1 MWSVGVEW
9 NRVGMSIVETI
20 SFSTPGGSTN
30 RDKACLEDIIQSMRS
45 VVVCMGT
52 LTVDEFIK
60 NELVSHA
67 VERCLEIVGEATK
80 RLSIQVRDSQPQI
93 PWRKMAGMRDVLI
106 YGYDAIDLNLIH
118 SVATQLI
125 PPLIPMIEAILAGLP
140 DDPSA
145 TLPA

>member
-1 MWSVGVEW
+1 M
-9 NRVGMSIVETI
+9 
-20 SFSTPGGSTN
+20 N

-45 VVVCMGT
+45 VVVYVGT

-67 VERCLEIVGEATK
+67 VERCLGIIDEATK
-80 RLSIQVRDSQPQI
+80 RLSMPLRDDQPQI
-93 PWRKMAGMRDVLI
+93 PWRKMAGLRDMLI
-106 YGYDAIDLNLIH
+106 HGYDAIDLNLIH

>member
-1 MWSVGVEW
+1 
-9 NRVGMSIVETI
+9 
-20 SFSTPGGSTN
+20 
-30 RDKACLEDIIQSMRS
+30 MRS
-45 VVVCMGT
+45 VVVYVGT

-67 VERCLEIVGEATK
+67 VKRCLEIIDETTK
-80 RLSIQVRDSQPQI
+80 RLSIKVRDDQPQI
-93 PWRKMAGMRDVLI
+93 PRRKMAGLRDVLLH
-106 YGYDAIDLNLIH
+106 GYDAIDLNLIH

-125 PPLIPMIEAILAGLP
+125 PPLIPMIEVILAGLP

>member
-1 MWSVGVEW
+1 M
-9 NRVGMSIVETI
+9 
-20 SFSTPGGSTN
+20 N

-45 VVVCMGT
+45 VVVYVGT

-60 NELVSHA
+60 NEVVWRSLEKRRNA
-67 VERCLEIVGEATK
+67 FRCLSMP
-80 RLSIQVRDSQPQI
+80 LRDDQPQI
-93 PWRKMAGMRDVLI
+93 PWRKMAGLRDVLI
-106 YGYDAIDLNLIH
+106 HGYDAIDLNLIH